1 MRDTGLEDSEEGC
14 VMRDAKHGMVESAG
28 EMLVRRHW
36 GYRTVNQK
44 VAGPALHKV
53 TRMSAP
59 YTPLPTG

>member
-1 MRDTGLEDSEEGC
+1 
-14 VMRDAKHGMVESAG
+14 MRDANRGMLENAD
-28 EMLVRRHW
+28 EILVQLHR